1 MATCIFCNSE
11 IEGNYCPNCGFSQ
24 EGGEHLP
31 GTLRFGS
38 SLRDYILGDIISVDG
53 ESTSYLAYDRL
64 NKNKVIV
71 KEFLPVSMI
80 GPRTNDIVGIQ
91 TGKEVLYKN
100 LMMDFEDLYRT
111 IKGMDDPLAQ
121 KVYEV
126 FQANGTV
133 YAVLEN
139 IKGEN
144 LRQNLVSRG
153 KTYSFRDAR
162 WLFQPLFNLIARL
175 EDINLSHG
183 GISDENLI
191 VDLDGNLRL
200 TGFAIQDLR
209 VKNDHIMFKL
219 YEGFSAPEQYSQS
232 SFSGLYTDIY
242 SVAATLFFAVT
253 GKKIRDGIF
262 EEDKRA
268 AAMFPEHAV
277 NALKRAT
284 EKDPSKRISKI
295 SDFVALLDNKAI
307 APQDTTKEIRKPAV
321 RITEPGN
328 ADLLKK
334 YLPLII
340 RIPTIILFA
349 VAVISF
355 SKGGEDP
362 SSFEEETSLIDGE
375 KRIVPYLI
383 GKTYEEIMRGE
394 EGAAF
399 RYEITEDYSN
409 DYPKGQIMYQAPRA
423 DTMISEDTLIYITIS
438 KGPHFVTVPVGMVG
452 MNIDS
457 VREMLNE
464 MGVDYEV
471 EYVKQTE
478 TYKFGTVTGTD
489 KQPGTTFDAG
499 KEKLIIYVSDN
510 TPLPATPTSVPQSSS
525 SETPQV
531 SSEPEQPISSEPEQ
545 PSSSSAP
552 ERPSSEEQSS
562 EEQDD
567 QGE

>member
-1 MATCIFCNSE
+1 M
-11 IEGNYCPNCGFSQ
+11 
-24 EGGEHLP
+24 
-31 GTLRFGS
+31 
-38 SLRDYILGDIISVDG
+38 
-53 ESTSYLAYDRL
+53 
-64 NKNKVIV
+64 
-71 KEFLPVSMI
+71 
-80 GPRTNDIVGIQ
+80 
-91 TGKEVLYKN
+91 
-100 LMMDFEDLYRT
+100 
-111 IKGMDDPLAQ
+111 
-121 KVYEV
+121 
-126 FQANGTV
+126 
-133 YAVLEN
+133 
-139 IKGEN
+139 
-144 LRQNLVSRG
+144 
-153 KTYSFRDAR
+153 
-162 WLFQPLFNLIARL
+162 
-175 EDINLSHG
+175 
-183 GISDENLI
+183 
-191 VDLDGNLRL
+191 DLDGNLRL

-307 APQDTTKEIRKPAV
+307 SPRDTTKEIRKPAV

-340 RIPTIILFA
+340 RIPIIILFA

-383 GKTYEEIMRGE
+383 GKTYEEIMSGE
-394 EGAAF
+394 NADRF
-399 RYEITEDYSN
+399 MYEITEDYSN
-409 DYPKGQIMYQAPRA
+409 EYPKGQIMYQAPRA

-510 TPLPATPTSVPQSSS
+510 TPLPVPPTPVPPSS
-525 SETPQV
+525 SEETPP
-531 SSEPEQPISSEPEQ
+531 SSEPEP
-545 PSSSSAP
+545 PSSSQ
-552 ERPSSEEQSS
+552 EEPSSSQEPDPEP
-562 EEQDD
+562 EPGGDD
-567 QGE
+567 SQGE